1 MRADAPFRIAI
12 GANFNALRVPYAALL
27 AEFAHV
33 IAECDE
39 ARLVAPEG
47 MFASPGADTLW
58 RAASQVLHRT
68 VGRRLPSIAPPPP
81 GEDSD
86 LFVFLCPFLHDLND
100 LPRFDGWRRRARK
113 SAVFVL
119 ESWSSRIAENRA
131 AVRLL
136 NDVDHVFLLVE
147 DSLPAMR
154 AVTTAPCSFLPVAA
168 DAVTFAPG
176 LRPPRRVIDV
186 YAMGRRAPAFHAGL
200 RDLANAGRIF
210 YQHDTTRAGTVLDWR
225 ESRRMTADW
234 VRRTKLFMA
243 FDHMVGNA
251 GKAQEAASERALS
264 MRYFEGAAG
273 GAVMFGSA
281 PPCASFK
288 TLFDWTDALI
298 EVPEAPAD
306 VADVILPLLA
316 DQDRLDAASRL
327 NVANTLA
334 RHDWSHRWAE
344 ILSVCGLAPHR
355 RWFERQATLEDM
367 RAAATGRMP
376 VASAPHQDT
385 PSPVASLS

>member
-168 DAVTFAPG
+168 
-176 LRPPRRVIDV
+176 
-186 YAMGRRAPAFHAGL
+186 
-200 RDLANAGRIF
+200 
-210 YQHDTTRAGTVLDWR
+210 
-225 ESRRMTADW
+225 
-234 VRRTKLFMA
+234 
-243 FDHMVGNA
+243 
-251 GKAQEAASERALS
+251 
-264 MRYFEGAAG
+264 G

-376 VASAPHQDT
+376 GASAPHQDT